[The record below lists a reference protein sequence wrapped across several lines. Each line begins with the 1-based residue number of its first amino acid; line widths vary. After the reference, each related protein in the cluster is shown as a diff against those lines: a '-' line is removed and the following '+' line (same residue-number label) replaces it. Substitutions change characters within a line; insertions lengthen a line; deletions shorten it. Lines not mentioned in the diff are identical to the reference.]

1 MKKINTHLTQN
12 GVLLGT
18 DSPTNVVTP
27 HFIGQLYIQNNNDVH
42 IAHGLNSSD
51 WTKLQS
57 GYSLSLSVPTY
68 EDMLRLP
75 QREGTTCYV
84 EESKTYYRLVDNNW
98 VADRNYVL
106 QAEEPTDKNVIW
118 FTPEG
123 TVAKPSNSDITIEEL
138 VATISVLVT
147 KIRGLEKRIAYL
159 EENGISKPPI
169 GGGGGEGGDN
179 TQETNILLLENGEP
193 LLLENGSTI
202 QLEQNIQ

>member
-27 HFIGQLYIQNNNDVH
+27 HFIGQLYIQDNNDVH

-57 GYSLSLSVPTY
+57 GYSLNLSVPTY

-75 QREGTTCYV
+75 QRLGTTCFV
-84 EESKTYYRLVDNNW
+84 EESSTYYRFINNDW
-98 VADRNYVL
+98 VVDRNYVL
-106 QAEEPTDKNVIW
+106 QADEPTDKNVIW

-147 KIRGLEKRIAYL
+147 KIRGLEKRLTYL
-159 EENGISKPPI
+159 EENGYKPPTN

>member
-106 QAEEPTDKNVIW
+106 QKEEPTNKNVIW
-118 FTPEG
+118 FAPEG
-123 TVAKPSNSDITIEEL
+123 TIPKSSESTITVEEL
-138 VATISVLVT
+138 VASISVLVN
-147 KIRGLEKRIAYL
+147 KIKGLENRLMYI
-159 EENGISKPPI
+159 EQNGVKPPN
-169 GGGGGEGGDN
+169 GGEGEGSTEESD
-179 TQETNILLLENGEP
+179 ILLLEDGTP
-193 LLLENGSTI
+193 LLLEDGSTI
-202 QLEQNIQ
+202 KLENI